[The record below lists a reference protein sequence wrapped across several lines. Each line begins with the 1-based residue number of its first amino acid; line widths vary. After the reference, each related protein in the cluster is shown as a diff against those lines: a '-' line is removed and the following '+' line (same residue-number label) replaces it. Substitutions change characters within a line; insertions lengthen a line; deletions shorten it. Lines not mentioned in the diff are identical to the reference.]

1 MIAGVGYFTAKTR
14 HLYVCQRS
22 HCLFLLRTLACDKLP
37 LVRTSHTLR
46 RKTWLILSTQTPT
59 PGSALS
65 EDGATTLT
73 MTIRRILVSGDKITA
88 DLL

>member
-14 HLYVCQRS
+14 YPMCQRS

-37 LVRTSHTLR
+37 LVSTSHTLR
-46 RKTWLILSTQTPT
+46 RREWLIRLTRTPT

-73 MTIRRILVSGDKITA
+73 MTIRRSLVSGDKITA